1 MDIKTERFLRELDQR
16 TKLWERI
23 KLNAEVRMKV
33 EGVNTVLAKKDIEVA
48 ESALKRIEAK
58 KKEVVEE
65 GEEPEVDE
73 DVQVVTKKRVH
84 KRPKAVFALA
94 PVEDVKENKKHDV

>member
-1 MDIKTERFLRELDQR
+1 MDVKKERFIVELDQR
-16 TKLWERI
+16 TRLWKRI
-23 KLNAEVRMKV
+23 KANAEVRMRV
-33 EGVNTVLAKKDIEVA
+33 EGVDIVLAKKDIEVA

-73 DVQVVTKKRVH
+73 DVQVVPKKRVH
-84 KRPKAVFALA
+84 KHPKAVFAVA
-94 PVEDVKENKKHDV
+94 PVKDVEEKEKHDA